1 MKAIVLI
8 TFILTTIASLCIA
21 AETRMTIQTN
31 TTIRIDPITGDIKG
45 GAHTEVRGIK
55 IDPPPTT
62 TSSTGISSTDQT
74 TASVTGTSSTD
85 SAPTCPLTTGV
96 STASPAPAITSDSG
110 TSPTDTSLTPSP
122 VTVLPSN

>member
-1 MKAIVLI
+1 MKTIAMI

-31 TTIRIDPITGDIKG
+31 TTIMIDPVTGDIKG

-62 TSSTGISSTDQT
+62 TSSTATSSTDQT
-74 TASVTGTSSTD
+74 TPSVTGTSSTD
-85 SAPTCPLTTGV
+85 SSVRSPLTTGV
-96 STASPAPAITSDSG
+96 SVTSPSPAT
-110 TSPTDTSLTPSP
+110 TSLTTTPA
-122 VTVLPSN
+122 TVLPSN